1 MTSLIE
7 KTADSENKNWKIIN
21 AAVGNYNTERYINNF
36 FEFYE
41 SFDPDVIVVQYFI
54 NDAEVLDNKRG
65 NFLTRNF
72 HLGVELWKYIALFNT
87 RLEET
92 NIQDHYKKVY
102 KSEAQNKIVF
112 SELKKLSDYCDKH
125 SKKCYVIFTPDLKLF
140 KRHDLY
146 FIKDYMEKM
155 SKELNFKFLDI
166 TNFFSNYDEDMITNI
181 EFKDRHPNE
190 LAHEIMAKAI
200 YNYLVN

>member
-1 MTSLIE
+1 M
-7 KTADSENKNWKIIN
+7 
-21 AAVGNYNTERYINNF
+21 
-36 FEFYE
+36 
-41 SFDPDVIVVQYFI
+41 
-54 NDAEVLDNKRG
+54 
-65 NFLTRNF
+65 
-72 HLGVELWKYIALFNT
+72 
-87 RLEET
+87 
-92 NIQDHYKKVY
+92 
-102 KSEAQNKIVF
+102 
-112 SELKKLSDYCDKH
+112 
-125 SKKCYVIFTPDLKLF
+125 KCYVIFTPDLKLF